1 MRPCHALGE
10 RFFGKR
16 RPMNIAVVIPAY
28 NEALTIADTIAD
40 FASATPECSV
50 VVVDNN
56 SKDETYSLAR
66 KALEKLG
73 PRGRLISE
81 PRQGKSNAVRRA
93 FSEVEA
99 DVFVMVDADCTYAA
113 SDLEKLVAPVLAG
126 EADMT
131 VGDRH
136 SSGDYA
142 RENHRA
148 FHTAGNDGVRKL
160 INVLFNTQ
168 LRDIL
173 SGYRCFSAQF
183 VKNFPI
189 LSGGFELETE
199 LTLHALEM
207 RFRIQEIP
215 ISYRDRP
222 EGSVSKLNT
231 YKDGFRV
238 INAIFAI
245 LRYSRPL
252 RFFSAIAAILFLLGA
267 AIGAAPVIEFYRT
280 NRILHLPAAVLATG
294 LMICSLINVA
304 IGAILD
310 MVAREGRKAYEL
322 RLLSW
327 RPTPP
332 AAPKP
337 GER

>member
-1 MRPCHALGE
+1 MITA
-10 RFFGKR
+10 
-16 RPMNIAVVIPAY
+16 IVIPAY
-28 NEALTIADTIAD
+28 NEAQTIAATIED
-40 FASATPECSV
+40 FASADPNCRI

-56 SKDETYSLAR
+56 SRDETSVLAMR
-66 KALEKLG
+66 ALERLG
-73 PRGRLISE
+73 SRGRLIFE

-99 DVFVMVDADCTYAA
+99 DVFVMVDADCTYSA
-113 SDLEKLVAPVLAG
+113 SDLGRLMAPVLAG

-142 RENHRA
+142 RENQRA
-148 FHTAGNDGVRKL
+148 FHTAGNDGVRRL
-160 INVLFNTQ
+160 INLLFNTE
-168 LRDIL
+168 LKDIL
-173 SGYRCFSAQF
+173 SGYRCFSEKF

-207 RFRIQEIP
+207 RFRVQEVP
-215 ISYRDRP
+215 ITYRDRP
-222 EGSVSKLNT
+222 AGSVSKLNT
-231 YKDGFRV
+231 YRDGFRV

-245 LRYSRPL
+245 LRYSRPM
-252 RFFSAIAAILFLLGA
+252 RFFSGIAAILFLLGA

-280 NRILHLPAAVLATG
+280 SRILHLPDAVLATG

-310 MVAREGRKAYEL
+310 MVARESRKAFEL

-327 RPTPP
+327 HPASRPGGNP
-332 AAPKP
+332 
-337 GER
+337 R